1 MKEKK
6 SYLFICLFDGL
17 HFQGGGRKEM
27 LKLSV
32 VNTGMAVIDVRN
44 GSFARPIVSCLRLIV
59 GLFRGYDDCALS
71 KQDLIGIFEDVLWAE
86 FGHWNA
92 RFSALVVDVILKV
105 HF

>member
-1 MKEKK
+1 
-6 SYLFICLFDGL
+6 
-17 HFQGGGRKEM
+17 M

-32 VNTGMAVIDVRN
+32 VDTGMAVIDVRN

-71 KQDLIGIFEDVLWAE
+71 EQDLIGIFEDVFWAE

-92 RFSALVVDVILKV
+92 RFSALCRRCDIESTFLNDWRGNC
-105 HF
+105 